1 MFFQILSFH
10 TSKTFPSS
18 LHSKFGVGDTCFA
31 THSTDNSSPCLLLCI
46 RMVYWLSCH
55 LSLIFKPT
63 LCGGAVILNE
73 FEYEKL
79 QHTFIR
85 ETKYFMHH
93 FIKMIVCNI
102 YPHLQLSTSDQHP
115 KRHCRRFLPSNISM
129 FQIGS

>member
-1 MFFQILSFH
+1 MFFHIISFH

-31 THSTDNSSPCLLLCI
+31 THSTDNSSPWLLLCI
-46 RMVYWLSCH
+46 RIVYWLSCH
-55 LSLIFKPT
+55 LSFIFKPT

-73 FEYEKL
+73 FEYKNL
-79 QHTFIR
+79 PKIIS
-85 ETKYFMHH
+85 ETKYH
-93 FIKMIVCNI
+93 FIKMIVYNT
-102 YPHLQLSTSDQHP
+102 YTNPQLSTSDHHP